1 MGIFEWGAVAA
12 LVALGTVVWRLATII
27 QRTSDKANAA
37 EIMSA
42 GANGKVIELERS
54 LAKYKEQ
61 VAAEYVS
68 HVAMREV
75 TEAVNRLSERFD
87 NFLMHFIPKQ

>member
-27 QRTSDKANAA
+27 QRISDKANAA
-37 EIMSA
+37 EILSSGASA
-42 GANGKVIELERS
+42 RALTVAQD
-54 LAKYKEQ
+54 LAAHKEH

-68 HVAMREV
+68 RGALREI
-75 TEAVNRLSERFD
+75 TEAINRLGDRLD
-87 NFLMHFIPKQ
+87 GLFLHLTPKP